1 MWSLA
6 SQAKRVQSSDHDRPE
21 PFPRF
26 RGRRHHRAMAQI
38 RRLMAMGV
46 DVIHSVVNPIPRI
59 SGAIHVYG
67 GDFYAVERSAWDPES
82 LQEQRFDM
90 EATQR
95 LFAR

>member
-1 MWSLA
+1 
-6 SQAKRVQSSDHDRPE
+6 
-21 PFPRF
+21 
-26 RGRRHHRAMAQI
+26 
-38 RRLMAMGV
+38 MGV
-46 DVIHSVVNPIPRI
+46 EVTHSVVNPISCI

-67 GDFYAVERSAWDPES
+67 RDFYAAERSTWDPES